1 MQIVTNQ
8 FQKELKE
15 HGDYAFPLLI
25 SQEKL
30 SKYESGSFLWHWHP
44 EIELT
49 YITKGEMIY
58 KVNHN
63 TYHYKRTTVCLAIRE
78 LSTWA
83 ASMDAR
89 TVNTL
94 LSPLIPD

>member
-63 TYHYKRTTVCLAIRE
+63 TYHLQKGDGLFG
-78 LSTWA
+78 
-83 ASMDAR
+83 
-89 TVNTL
+89 NTGTL
-94 LSPLIPD
+94 NILFQYGRQ